1 MKVRMMMIEAMT
13 MMGIMALGGYFLASR
28 YPDKITKAKDCLKD
42 TCRMIYMKLDE
53 D

>member
-1 MKVRMMMIEAMT
+1 MKTKMMMLEAMT
-13 MMGIMALGGYFLASR
+13 MMGIMALGGYLFAVK